1 MNHKLENIPVLPF
14 GELIP
19 QMIRKM
25 GSYGN
30 LPGQPVPITEYYTA
44 LRSKIQRT
52 NEELFSAKNRDEV
65 AIANSK
71 LEVLKNEESKIL
83 DKVKI
88 ASIEG
93 LLHGIYICLAYLN
106 AQKVVVPSADF
117 AGEVDWERES
127 LRSGDRNYTRLRLVH
142 ADRTTPEQLAMI
154 QRRLTRNEEPAEEAH
169 QAETP
174 TSTGAPGRP
183 SSMHIVEV
191 EFDRRAKESLTA
203 STLKKESELLAEWL
217 ECTHPKAPNLTPK
230 TIRNRLRDG
239 YNKLKGKIHHK

>member
-1 MNHKLENIPVLPF
+1 MNHKLEDIPVLPF

-30 LPGQPVPITEYYTA
+30 LPGQPVPITEYYAA

-52 NEELFSAKNRDEV
+52 NEELLSAKNGDEA
-65 AIANSK
+65 AIANTK
-71 LEVLKNEESKIL
+71 LELLKKEENKIL
-83 DKVKI
+83 DQVKV
-88 ASIEG
+88 AAIEG
-93 LLHGIYICLAYLN
+93 LLRGIYMCLAYLN

-117 AGEVDWERES
+117 AGEVDWEGES

-142 ADRTTPEQLAMI
+142 AGRITPEQLAMI
-154 QRRLTRNEEPAEEAH
+154 QQQLTRNEEPAEEAY

-183 SSMHIVEV
+183 SSMHIVEA
-191 EFDRRAKESLTA
+191 EFDRRAKEGLTA
-203 STLKKESELLAEWL
+203 STLKEESELLAEWL
-217 ECTHPKAPNLTPK
+217 KCTHPKAPNLTPK
-230 TIRNRLRDG
+230 TIRNRLRG
-239 YNKLKGKIHHK
+239 AYNRLKGKIHH